1 MERDT
6 LLAILDN
13 LEDITV
19 KPNGEVYDENA
30 DEIDT
35 DELENAIGELEETI
49 ARIAQLRK
57 VLAWAKLAPMR
68 AEVTT
73 A

>member
-13 LEDITV
+13 LEDVVV
-19 KPNGEVYDENA
+19 KTDGTVYDADN

>member
-1 MERDT
+1 VERDT

-13 LEDITV
+13 LEEVTV
-19 KPNGEVYDENA
+19 KTDGTVYDENA

-35 DELENAIGELEETI
+35 DELEDAIGELEETI